1 MDLLRVHCKRL
12 LLILIGFYVLS
23 YFLPVFKGELAPGS
37 ATTLPGLGAAILAL
51 VGPIILIVE
60 GAPIGG
66 SAALFALGFALSIV
80 NLSVPIYA
88 FVIFKKIRWRVTTM
102 GIYVVLAIALLAP
115 AYVIYVWDLQSN
127 GNILIGFWIWWIAVL
142 GVLSLGVIFVTAPL
156 VQDGL
161 CRQCGYDLHG
171 SAESMPCPE
180 CGTPFEVVNKPNVA
194 GP

>member
-1 MDLLRVHCKRL
+1 MNPLRVHCKRL
-12 LLILIGFYVLS
+12 LSIPIALYFLS
-23 YFLPVFKGELAPGS
+23 YFLPAFEGELTPGS
-37 ATTLPGLGAAILAL
+37 LSTIPGLGAAILAL

-60 GAPIGG
+60 GAPIYA
-66 SAALFALGFALSIV
+66 SAVLFALGFALSIV

-88 FVIFKKIRWRVTTM
+88 FVIFKKIRWRVTTV

-115 AYVIYVWDLQSN
+115 AYVIYVDLQSN

-142 GVLSLGVIFVTAPL
+142 GVLSLGVIFVTDPL

-161 CRQCGYDLHG
+161 CRQCGYDLRG

>member
-1 MDLLRVHCKRL
+1 MNPLRVHCKRL
-12 LLILIGFYVLS
+12 LSIPIALYFLS
-23 YFLPVFKGELAPGS
+23 YFLPAFEGELTPGS
-37 ATTLPGLGAAILAL
+37 LSTIPGLGAAILAL
-51 VGPIILIVE
+51 VGPIYPIVAEGFNPGAE
-60 GAPIGG
+60 GAVI
-66 SAALFALGFALSIV
+66 FALGIV

-88 FVIFKKIRWRVTTM
+88 FVILKKIRWRVTTV

-115 AYVIYVWDLQSN
+115 VYAFYLELQPN
-127 GNILIGFWIWWIAVL
+127 MNILYGFWIWWVAVL
-142 GVLSLGVIFVTAPL
+142 GVLSLGVVCVTDPL

-161 CRQCGYDLHG
+161 CRQCGYDLRG